1 MANVPKNLKYTK
13 EHEWIKI
20 ENDIAIIGI
29 TDYAQ
34 SQLGDIVYVELPKLN
49 QKYQKGESIA
59 VVENEWGYAKR
70 VVDLVE
76 YIIER
81 GDLENYLISYDI
93 K

>member
-81 GDLENYLISYDI
+81 GI
-93 K
+93 